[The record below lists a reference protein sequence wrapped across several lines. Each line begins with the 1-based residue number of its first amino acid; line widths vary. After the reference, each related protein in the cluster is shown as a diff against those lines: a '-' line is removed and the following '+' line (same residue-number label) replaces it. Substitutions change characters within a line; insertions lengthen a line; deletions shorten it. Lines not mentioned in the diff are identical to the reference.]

1 MPTHLKNYLDTLN
14 QTSSVAVSSI
24 EATVKDIVPKH
35 IESFSHREHI
45 KGLLL
50 GQVQSGKTGQI
61 FGLIAA
67 AADVDE
73 GFNVFVLLTS
83 DISALQQ
90 QTYKRALAFMDTFNI
105 CDEHDELRFR
115 EIGTRKPSI
124 IVLKKNSRILKKW
137 RDILSSSKMCVG
149 RPIFI
154 VDDEADAASLN
165 TKVNKKELSA
175 INTHLRGML
184 KVSTSSFYLQVTATP
199 QSLFLQSESSGWKP
213 SFVHYFSPGKNYLG
227 GDFFYSKPKPFTN
240 RITEDDELLTLLN
253 ETGIAEGLKT
263 AIETYLVTSAHLILS
278 NDSQVCNFLVHPSV
292 KIDDH
297 ETIKEKVAEY
307 VTFIFSSLDKSQIKD
322 RLKSAWNDL
331 QSSKPQI
338 KDFGEVM
345 LFLQSKPEIKVI
357 TINSGPSGNSR
368 LTYDE
373 GLNIIIGGNS
383 LGRGVTFKCLQTVY
397 YCRSSKSP
405 QADTFWQH
413 CRMFGYDRDP
423 LLMRVFMP
431 VPLFNM
437 FSEINE
443 ANEILIREIQENRF
457 DEIQIVT
464 TGKIKPT
471 RKNVI
476 DQNKYDYLVG
486 GVNYF
491 PPRPDEENVVILDEI
506 MNQFDDS
513 KPMIDISIDEAIK
526 IVKVLKS
533 DPGNNWEIDVFVNA
547 LIATKSQKNYPNL
560 AKLIVRRGRN
570 IRKGTGTLLSPD
582 DRRLGTDIENLAVLT
597 LYRIDGIKEKGWK
610 GKPFWIPNIKLP
622 KGKVFHRV
630 T

>member
-1 MPTHLKNYLDTLN
+1 MSSHLKNYLDILGK
-14 QTSSVAVSSI
+14 TSPVAVESI
-24 EATVKDIVPKH
+24 EETVKNIVPEH
-35 IESFSHREHI
+35 IESFSHQEHI

-73 GFNVFVLLTS
+73 GFSVFILLTS

-90 QTYKRALAFMDTFNI
+90 QTYKRALSYMDTFNV

-124 IVLKKNSRILKKW
+124 IVLKKNSKILRKW
-137 RDILSSSKMCVG
+137 RDILASSGMCVG

-165 TKVNKKELSA
+165 TQINKKELSA

-184 KVSTSSFYLQVTATP
+184 KISTSSFYLQVTATP
-199 QSLFLQSESSGWKP
+199 QSLFLQTEQSGWKP
-213 SFVHYFSPGKNYLG
+213 SFVHYFAPGKNYLG
-227 GDFFYSKPKPFTN
+227 GDFFYSKPRPFTN
-240 RITEDDELLTLLN
+240 KTTEDDELNVLLN
-253 ETGIAEGLKT
+253 EDGIAEGLMR
-263 AIETYLVTSAHLILS
+263 AIETYLVTSAHIELTH
-278 NDSQVCNFLVHPSV
+278 DSKVCNFLVHPSV

-297 ETIKEKVAEY
+297 EIIKTKVAEY
-307 VTFIFSSLDKSQIKD
+307 VTYIFGHLSNQKVTD
-322 RLKSAWNDL
+322 RLKTSWEDL
-331 QSSKPQI
+331 RSSKPQI
-338 KDFGEVM
+338 KSFSDIIT
-345 LFLQSKPEIKVI
+345 FLESKPEIKII
-357 TINSGPSGNSR
+357 TINSGPLGNSR

-383 LGRGVTFKCLQTVY
+383 LGRGVTFKSLQTVY

-431 VPLFNM
+431 GALFNM

-464 TGKIKPT
+464 TGKIRPT

-476 DQNKYDYLVG
+476 DQSKYDYIVG

-491 PPRPDEENVVILDEI
+491 PPSPDQENVKLLDAELEG
-506 MNQFDDS
+506 FDSS
-513 KPMIDISIDEAIK
+513 KPLSDISIDDAIN
-526 IVKVLKS
+526 ILKKLAS
-533 DPGNNWEIDVFVNA
+533 DPANNWEMDVFVNA
-547 LIATKSQKNYPNL
+547 MIATQSQKNYPNL
-560 AKLIVRRGRN
+560 AKLIVRRNRD
-570 IRKGTGTLLSPD
+570 IRRGTGTLLSPN
-582 DRRLGTDIENLAVLT
+582 DRTLGIEVENLAVLT
-597 LYRIDGIKEKGWK
+597 FYRINGDKDKGWN

-622 KGKVFHRV
+622 KGKVYHRV
-630 T
+630 S